1 MKWRVGVGVMGM
13 GGGMHLKQIR
23 RYMVRDERWIA
34 RAGREVQDA
43 IRNLRIQFRPYRLS
57 SRAFLN
63 ANPIVISKPVVSRQL
78 PERLATFFVAL

>member
-1 MKWRVGVGVMGM
+1 VRFGTSSKSDDTWSGM
-13 GGGMHLKQIR
+13 R
-23 RYMVRDERWIA
+23 RWIS
-34 RAGREVQDA
+34 RAGREEQDA
-43 IRNLRIQFRPYRLS
+43 IQNLRIQFRPYRLS